1 MIINFSKGELDRAGD
16 SLVKFPFDPNSLDIL
31 NKWRSA
37 HNYPLNTFQATLRK
51 KLKYIDETAITAQR
65 LKRTHSIIHKL
76 QRFESMKLSRMQDI
90 GGLRAIVNSKTKL
103 EKLYKAYLGTKLTH
117 ILIRENNYILNPKN
131 SGYRGIHLV
140 YKYKNKLN
148 PNYDGLLIELQIRT
162 RLQHSWATAV
172 ETIGTFIGEPL
183 KSSMGN
189 SEWLEFFALVS
200 SAFAIIEKSP
210 KLIDHNNLTN
220 KQLILKIKNI
230 SDKLKVFETLD
241 MYKEFIKHTEKL
253 GKGKTFYLLVLD
265 IQRQSIQYTAYPK
278 DKLNEAIIEY
288 SKIESKFNS
297 EKLGQAVLVSADS
310 VLSLKKAYPNYFLDT
325 RVFSERVKK
334 IITNG
339 L

>member
-1 MIINFSKGELDRAGD
+1 VPTVTCSSDTHLR
-16 SLVKFPFDPNSLDIL
+16 PT
-31 NKWRSA
+31 SA
-37 HNYPLNTFQATLRK
+37 
-51 KLKYIDETAITAQR
+51 I
-65 LKRTHSIIHKL
+65 
-76 QRFESMKLSRMQDI
+76 
-90 GGLRAIVNSKTKL
+90 
-103 EKLYKAYLGTKLTH
+103 
-117 ILIRENNYILNPKN
+117 
-131 SGYRGIHLV
+131 
-140 YKYKNKLN
+140 
-148 PNYDGLLIELQIRT
+148 QIRYAK
-162 RLQHSWATAV
+162 ATAV